1 MTALLRVSDRL
12 RDYLLA
18 IINDLEVETNVR
30 ITFAQAS
37 DIVVN
42 RLKGKDIL
50 LSISSKGLV
59 NKRYKGELNSF
70 WG

>member
-1 MTALLRVSDRL
+1 LTALLRVSDRL